1 VSRRRLGLA
10 ALVLASSFT
19 VANAGSASAELWPA
33 DIPVANDKNEVVSK
47 PVKGGGYPV
56 PPGQTAP
63 DPGTCRLGDY
73 NSNFSESWIAVNPGT
88 EDLVGTS
95 KYFFEKFS
103 TFYDFHL
110 GSFTIEDGSG
120 VDANNQVQGY
130 DCISTGTQE
139 MPPSW
144 TNNTD
149 PNVDFD
155 TQGRAY
161 QVTLPFNAFWANLHP
176 NSNIALSYSDDLGR
190 HWVKGNG
197 GEPLEHAPNWSS
209 LSLGF
214 VEDKQWVAVNHIPGN
229 RFQDHVYAAWAIY
242 NGSTTKINV
251 AVSRDRGQSFSKA
264 TTITAPKQTGPTNE
278 FVYPAVDA
286 AGNVYVSI
294 AADRPSGNDR
304 KTIYVSRSSDDGVT
318 WSDFVPVT
326 QASQIPSC
334 CLRNTTFRDG
344 ILEHF
349 AASPDYPG
357 HLYVVW
363 EDWQEDEDD
372 TQSQYDVKFSQST
385 DFGRTWSPPI
395 KVNDNAAST
404 EPSDQFQ
411 PQVAAGPGG
420 AVAVNFYDR
429 RADCPNDPNDPTILP
444 ENRGRSNLC
453 IDVSLQAFKDGGNG
467 AERVGGNVRVSEF
480 TWDPEQP
487 GQTINGID
495 QMACAAHQ
503 NPCTTRAFIGDYF
516 GLAISEANVYTLA
529 VSTHY
534 PSDVLGDPPC
544 EGCPAPPVFY
554 QQQVLEPVS
563 RTALGIP

>member
-1 VSRRRLGLA
+1 MRKMAAAVGAL
-10 ALVLASSFT
+10 ALVTALPGT
-19 VANAGSASAELWPA
+19 ANADSPWRTS
-33 DIPVANDKNEVVSK
+33 VTVTNEVVSR
-47 PVKGGGYPV
+47 PVEGGGYPV

-63 DPGTCRLGDY
+63 EPGTCRAGSY
-73 NSNFSESWIAVNPGT
+73 NSNFSESWIAVKPGT

-95 KYFFEKFS
+95 KFFFEKYS

-110 GSFTIEDGSG
+110 GSYTIRDGRA
-120 VDANNQVQGY
+120 VAANQVQGY

-149 PNVDFD
+149 PNADFD
-155 TQGRAY
+155 TKGRVY

-176 NSNIALSYSDDLGR
+176 NSNIAISYSDDLGR
-190 HWVKGNG
+190 HWVTGNG
-197 GEPLEHAPNWSS
+197 GQPLEHAPNWSS

-229 RFQDHVYAAWAIY
+229 RYQDHVYAAWAVY
-242 NGSTTKINV
+242 NGGTTKIRV
-251 AVSRDRGQSFSKA
+251 AVSRDRGQTFA
-264 TTITAPKQTGPTNE
+264 QPVTITKPNQTGPTNE

-294 AADRPSGNDR
+294 ASDHPSPDR
-304 KTIYVSRSSDDGVT
+304 KTIYVARSSDDGVT
-318 WSDFVPVT
+318 WSQFMPVA
-326 QASQIPSC
+326 QATAMPGC
-334 CLRNTTFRDG
+334 CLPNTTFRDG

-363 EDWQEDEDD
+363 EDWDG
-372 TQSQYDVKFSQST
+372 SQFDVKFTQSV
-385 DFGRTWSPPI
+385 DFGRSWSAPI
-395 KVNDNAAST
+395 VVNDNADRTA
-404 EPSDQFQ
+404 SDQFQ

-429 RADCPNDPNDPTILP
+429 RAACPDDPSILP
-444 ENRGRSNLC
+444 EHVGLPNFC
-453 IDVSLQAFKDGGNG
+453 IDVSLQAFKDRGTG
-467 AERVGGNVRVSEF
+467 AERVGANVRMSEF

-487 GQTINGID
+487 GQTIDGID
-495 QMACAAHQ
+495 QMACAGHSD
-503 NPCTTRAFIGDYF
+503 PCTSRAFIGDYF
-516 GLAISEANVYTLA
+516 GLAISHGNIYTLA

-534 PSDVLGDPPC
+534 PSDVIGDD
-544 EGCPAPPVFY
+544 GSRIHY
-554 QQQVLEPVS
+554 QQQVLETVS
-563 RTALGIP
+563 RTALGI